1 MKNIK
6 QDNTHTRGP
15 RRKSIREQEKK
26 LFKEI
31 MDENFLNQEKE
42 TDIQVLE
49 AQSSKK
55 VKCKEIHTKHI
66 IIKMSKTKDKD
77 RIVKVARNKQ
87 LVTYK
92 GALIRVPRFFSEK
105 LCRTEGNDIFRDLKE
120 KEFQARIVCL
130 ARLFYRIEGEIKR
143 FIDQQKLKTF
153 ITTKLNLQKLLK

>member
-15 RRKSIREQEKK
+15 RRKSMTEREIK

-31 MDENFLNQEKE
+31 MAENFLNQGKE

-77 RIVKVARNKQ
+77 RILKVARNKQ

-92 GALIRVPRFFSEK
+92 GALIRLPRFFSEK
-105 LCRTEGNDIFRDLKE
+105 LCRTERNDIFRCLK
-120 KEFQARIVCL
+120 KRKRIPSKNSL
-130 ARLFYRIEGEIKR
+130 PGKLFYRIEGEIFRPAKVK
-143 FIDQQKLKTF
+143 DVHHH
-153 ITTKLNLQKLLK
+153 